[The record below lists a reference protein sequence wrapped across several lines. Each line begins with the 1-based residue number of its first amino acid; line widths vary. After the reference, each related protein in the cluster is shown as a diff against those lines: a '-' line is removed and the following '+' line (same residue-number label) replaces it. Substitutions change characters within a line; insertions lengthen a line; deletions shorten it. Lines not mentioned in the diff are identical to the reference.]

1 LVWISFGVRAK
12 LIEDMIVSIFGG
24 IIVLVISLCLLTFFS
39 MSNSEVKTTPKDVFL
54 HLFNIVTFYLS
65 VIGFITLFI
74 QYISAI
80 FPDPLNYYFTSIA
93 NSVRVSTSILFV
105 AVPAY
110 LLSSWFL
117 AKDLALIPE
126 KRDLKLRKW
135 LIYFTLFISAI
146 TIIVDLIIFVYNF
159 LDGELNIQF
168 FLKVLVV
175 LIVAGAVF
183 GYYIW
188 ELKREKLKSN
198 TPKILAFIVA
208 GVVVISIVLGFF
220 IVGTPADQRERRFDD
235 QRLNDLQV
243 LQSQI
248 VDYWTKKDSLPPSL
262 NSLEDNITG
271 FIVPVDPGSKEM
283 YEYKIIDSLSFEL
296 CAVFSRSSEG
306 SGLVG
311 QNMKEYGSPYNLF
324 QQNWDHEAGRY
335 CWMRTIDPDLY
346 KINKLNVPLSD

>member
-1 LVWISFGVRAK
+1 
-12 LIEDMIVSIFGG
+12 MIILLLGG
-24 IIVLVISLCLLTFFS
+24 ILVIIGLILLIIFIS
-39 MSNSEVKTTPKDVFL
+39 MDNTNVKSTPKDVFL

-65 VIGFITLFI
+65 VIGFITLYI
-74 QYISAI
+74 QYISAL

-93 NSVRVSTSILFV
+93 DSVRVSTSILFI
-105 AVPAY
+105 AVPAF

-117 AKDLALIPE
+117 AKDLVITPE

-159 LDGELNIQF
+159 LNGELSTQF

-198 TPKILAFIVA
+198 TPKILTAVVA
-208 GVVVISIVLGFF
+208 VVVAASIVMGFF
-220 IVGTPADQRERRFDD
+220 IVGTPSDQRERRFDD
-235 QRLNDLQV
+235 QRLNDLQM

-248 VDYWTKKDSLPPSL
+248 VDYWVRKDSLPANL
-262 NSLEDNITG
+262 NLLEDNITG
-271 FIVPVDPGSKEM
+271 FVIPVDPSSKVV
-283 YEYKIIDSLSFEL
+283 YEYKIIDPLSFEL
-296 CAVFSRSSEG
+296 CAVFSRSSEA
-306 SGLVG
+306 SGLSG
-311 QNMKEYGSPYNLF
+311 QYMKGYTSPYGLY
-324 QQNWDHEAGRY
+324 QQNWNHEAGRY
-335 CWMRTIDPDLY
+335 CWTRNIDPDLY
-346 KINKLNVPLSD
+346 KTDKAGVPSIVK